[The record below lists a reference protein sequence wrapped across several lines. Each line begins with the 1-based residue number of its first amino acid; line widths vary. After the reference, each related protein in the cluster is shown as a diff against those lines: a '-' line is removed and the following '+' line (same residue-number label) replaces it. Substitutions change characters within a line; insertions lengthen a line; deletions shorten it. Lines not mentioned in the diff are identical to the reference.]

1 METSQLSNA
10 GVMIERLAESLTS
23 AKALSKVGASVSET
37 AKQSARAKGGRR
49 FWAEVA
55 RSVSYQKMAGADA
68 VQVGATHVAAAQKQ
82 FGGVISAPGR
92 GEGATGAKWLTIPV
106 GVARERRLSA
116 RKASETYSLFLVK
129 SKAGKRLLFG
139 TKKAKKRNKIS
150 ELLFVLKKSV
160 TQKADPW
167 FPEGATLQSA
177 ISRGIENYLKS
188 LQS

>member
-23 AKALSKVGASVSET
+23 AKALSKIGASVSET

-49 FWAEVA
+49 FWADVA
-55 RSVSYQKMAGADA
+55 KSVSYQMAGADA

-139 TKKAKKRNKIS
+139 TKKAAKRNKVS

-177 ISRGIENYLKS
+177 ISRGIESYQKG